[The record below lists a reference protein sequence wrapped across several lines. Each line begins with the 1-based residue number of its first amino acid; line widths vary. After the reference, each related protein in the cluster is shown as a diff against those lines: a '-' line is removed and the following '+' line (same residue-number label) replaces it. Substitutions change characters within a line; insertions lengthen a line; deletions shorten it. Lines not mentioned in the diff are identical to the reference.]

1 MFILIIENESCL
13 TNACLSFVLYI
24 HQSTTAKALLSF
36 VNENTK
42 KKFLI
47 TNDLEKVCAELGW
60 DKAAVDECGG
70 VTEFMHQHETDA
82 ALMVLPD
89 AAAEVEDTAAVA
101 VAADAA
107 VAAADAVVAA
117 AADNGDAVN
126 GAA

>member
-1 MFILIIENESCL
+1 LCFI
-13 TNACLSFVLYI
+13 TY
-24 HQSTTAKALLSF
+24 QSTTAKALLSF

-89 AAAEVEDTAAVA
+89 AAAEVEDTATVA
-101 VAADAA
+101 AADAA
-107 VAAADAVVAA
+107 VAADAVVAA